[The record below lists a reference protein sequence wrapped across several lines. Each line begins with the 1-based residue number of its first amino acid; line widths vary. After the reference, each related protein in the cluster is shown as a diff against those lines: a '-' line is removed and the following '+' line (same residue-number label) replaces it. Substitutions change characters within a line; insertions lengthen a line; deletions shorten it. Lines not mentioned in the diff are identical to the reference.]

1 MGILISET
9 VKATI
14 IDYSIIVAMEFITES
29 NKKTTI
35 NIRIDPD
42 DKANAR
48 VVFDKLGL
56 DMSTAINMFLKQV
69 VIEQGFPFKP
79 TLSTDKNTE

>member
-1 MGILISET
+1 M
-9 VKATI
+9 
-14 IDYSIIVAMEFITES
+14 
-29 NKKTTI
+29 KKTTI
-35 NIRIDPD
+35 NMRIDPD

-79 TLSTDKNTE
+79 TLSTDKNPE

>member
-1 MGILISET
+1 MFYHI
-9 VKATI
+9 
-14 IDYSIIVAMEFITES
+14 ES
-29 NKKTTI
+29 DENYEKTTI

>member
-1 MGILISET
+1 M
-9 VKATI
+9 
-14 IDYSIIVAMEFITES
+14 
-29 NKKTTI
+29 KKTTI

-48 VVFDKLGL
+48 VVFDKLGM

>member
-1 MGILISET
+1 
-9 VKATI
+9 
-14 IDYSIIVAMEFITES
+14 ME
-29 NKKTTI
+29 KTTI

>member
-1 MGILISET
+1 MFYHI
-9 VKATI
+9 
-14 IDYSIIVAMEFITES
+14 ES
-29 NKKTTI
+29 DENYGKTTI